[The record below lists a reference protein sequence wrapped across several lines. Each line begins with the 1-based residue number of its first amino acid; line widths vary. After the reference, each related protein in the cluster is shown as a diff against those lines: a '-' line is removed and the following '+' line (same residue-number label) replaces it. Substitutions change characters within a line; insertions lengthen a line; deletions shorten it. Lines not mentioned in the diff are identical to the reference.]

1 MTPNIAPPSIAIV
14 RIETPHWRLIPI
26 WLPLFLL
33 WIPAILLS
41 PLIFL
46 VIFGLAIA
54 GLAVNV
60 TISPWRA
67 FRILW
72 DIVCSLPGTHVRV
85 TTDGSHIQVRI
96 L

>member
-1 MTPNIAPPSIAIV
+1 MTPNIAIV
-14 RIETPHWRLIPI
+14 NIQTPHWRSLPLWI
-26 WLPLFLL
+26 PLFLL

-54 GLAVNV
+54 GKLN
-60 TISPWRA
+60 PWNA
-67 FRILW
+67 FRVLW
-72 DIVCSLPGTHVRV
+72 DLVCALPGTQVRV
-85 TTDGSHIQVRI
+85 TAEGTHVNVRI

>member
-1 MTPNIAPPSIAIV
+1 MTPNIAIV
-14 RIETPHWRLIPI
+14 RIETPHWRTIPLWI
-26 WLPLFLL
+26 PLFLL

-46 VIFGLAIA
+46 VILGLAIA
-54 GLAVNV
+54 GK
-60 TISPWRA
+60 TSPWRA

-72 DIVCSLPGTHVRV
+72 DIACSLPGTHVRV
-85 TTDGSHIQVRI
+85 TSDGSHVQVRI